1 MKKIPVGQTI
11 ASAYRFAFVELER
24 VIGVTWL
31 PIIVLTVIDY
41 FINGA
46 ILTSRAASLDTGDAS
61 QLGPVL
67 AGQLGYLLVA
77 LLLKAVIAVA
87 ICREILKPLERPL
100 WLRFSISGTEFRFVG
115 TMLGLGAIG
124 ALVAVVCL
132 AGAMSLSGFVA
143 LPGLPKGQAAIGL
156 AGLIVLV
163 LSPALIYLF
172 VRLGTQALPAVVT
185 GGGIGLDRSWQLLKG
200 NVGRMLLVSLAATVP
215 LLLVY
220 LAAYVAIVGPEIFNP
235 HLELM
240 GDAAAQLRHQSEVM
254 RQTAV
259 RLPWIEGLDFVLAP
273 FLYGVWFGAQAF
285 AFKALTSE
293 AKPPAI

>member
-31 PIIVLTVIDY
+31 PIIALTVIDY

-46 ILTSRAASLDTGDAS
+46 ILTSRATSLDTGDAS

-67 AGQLGYLLVA
+67 ASQLGYLMVA

-87 ICREILKPLERPL
+87 ICREILAPLQRPL
-100 WLRFSISGTEFRFVG
+100 WLRFSIGSAEFRFIG
-115 TMLGLGAIG
+115 TMLGLGAI
-124 ALVAVVCL
+124 VAVVVL
-132 AGAMSLSGFVA
+132 ALVTGAMALSGFVA
-143 LPGLPKGQAAIGL
+143 VPGLPKGQAALGL
-156 AGLIVLV
+156 AGLIGIV

-172 VRLGTQALPAVVT
+172 VRLGTLALPSVVT
-185 GGGIGLDRSWQLLKG
+185 GPGVGLDRSWQLLKG
-200 NVGRMLLVSLAATVP
+200 NVGRMLLISLAVTLP
-215 LLLVY
+215 LLLIY
-220 LAAYVAIVGPEIFNP
+220 LAAYVAIVGPETLNP
-235 HLELM
+235 HVELM
-240 GDAAAQLRHQSEVM
+240 GDAAAQLRHQTEVM
-254 RQTAV
+254 RQTAA

-273 FLYGVWFGAQAF
+273 FLYGAWFGAQAF

-293 AKPPAI
+293 QKPANP